1 MLEKKL
7 TPARARA
14 LIVSALNDGYRAS
27 QVKNIDKVKA
37 VLTPEQ
43 IQRTIDKTLQG
54 STIAKDAQPKPKKP
68 KAGSTRIGTM
78 GTGRPALGGGS
89 GGFVFPNTANQ

>member
-1 MLEKKL
+1 MIEKKL

-14 LIVSALNDGYRAS
+14 LIISALNDGYRAS

-43 IQRTIDKTLQG
+43 IQRTIDKTLKG
-54 STIAKDAQPKPKKP
+54 STVAKDAQPKPGKTKI
-68 KAGSTRIGTM
+68 GNLSGRGGTRGGIRG
-78 GTGRPALGGGS
+78 GIGGS
-89 GGFVFPNTANQ
+89 GMNWATK

>member
-1 MLEKKL
+1 MILEKKL

-14 LIVSALNDGYRAS
+14 LIISALNDGYRAS

-43 IQRTIDKTLQG
+43 IQKTIDKTLKG
-54 STIAKDAQPKPKKP
+54 STVAKDAQPKPGKTK
-68 KAGSTRIGTM
+68 IGNLS
-78 GTGRPALGGGS
+78 GRGARGGS
-89 GGFVFPNTANQ
+89 AGGMGFPNSANQ

>member
-1 MLEKKL
+1 MFLEKKL

-37 VLTPEQ
+37 VLTSEQ
-43 IQRTIDKTLQG
+43 IQKTIDKTLKG
-54 STIAKDAQPKPKKP
+54 STTAKDAKLKPKTS
-68 KAGSTRIGTM
+68 STRIGTM
-78 GTGRPALGGGS
+78 GTGRPARGGMGGGV
-89 GGFVFPNTANQ
+89 GFPNSANQ